1 MFFLQF
7 VQRFRVQ
14 KWNAL
19 FEIGPSPTVKASAH
33 ARLDV
38 APLFG
43 TTSNSPH
50 VDLFRLFFIDFGTG
64 AEKRFKRL
72 LHEEDSIRN
81 NVLVCKRMRSS
92 AGFASM
98 VEYNPTLSRGIV
110 TTGLLLIRH
119 LTKQAGIPSAPK
131 EFSISA

>member
-19 FEIGPSPTVKASAH
+19 FEIGLSPIVKASAH
-33 ARLDV
+33 TRLDV

-50 VDLFRLFFIDFGTG
+50 VDLICIFFIDFGAG
-64 AEKRFKRL
+64 AEKEIQAPAR
-72 LHEEDSIRN
+72 
-81 NVLVCKRMRSS
+81 
-92 AGFASM
+92 
-98 VEYNPTLSRGIV
+98 RG
-110 TTGLLLIRH
+110 GRH
-119 LTKQAGIPSAPK
+119 
-131 EFSISA
+131 